1 MLGKLAKQINLPC
14 KFNNLHRTT
23 IRKSQNYYYKKITE
37 LP

>member
-23 IRKSQNYYYKKITE
+23 IRKSQNYYK
-37 LP
+37 